1 MGSESGA
8 RFSSLNACAAEC
20 RRGILVRP
28 IQVRFKPVLE
38 QRHDLVEE
46 GRDAGSIDRDDRFE
60 DVSRGA
66 ARTRL
71 APGGVASF
79 LSKPSSNPNKPTLSH
94 DHTHI
99 RLGTSSKT
107 SA

>member
-1 MGSESGA
+1 M
-8 RFSSLNACAAEC
+8 RL
-20 RRGILVRP
+20 
-28 IQVRFKPVLE
+28 KPVLE

-94 DHTHI
+94 ARPHF
-99 RLGTSSKT
+99 RLVTSFRT
-107 SA
+107 PAA

>member
-28 IQVRFKPVLE
+28 IQVRLKPVLE

-46 GRDAGSIDRDDRFE
+46 GRDAGSINRDDRFE

-71 APGGVASF
+71 APAAVASF
-79 LSKPSSNPNKPTLSH
+79 FSSPPSNPNKPTLSH
-94 DHTHI
+94 PLPPFHFC
-99 RLGTSSKT
+99 
-107 SA
+107 